1 MYDRFNRNINYL
13 RISVTDRCNL
23 RCTYCMPEEGI
34 QLLRHEDILS
44 FDEIKDFTE
53 VAVANGVTKVRITGG
68 EPLVRKGI
76 ITLVRMISEIKGI
89 KDLSM
94 TTNGVLLKQFAD
106 ELRAAGLHRVNIS
119 LDTIDPEKFKIIT
132 RTGDIID
139 VFEGINA
146 AKNAGLIPVKI
157 NCVVK
162 ESKEEE
168 EAKAV
173 TRFCKDNNLEIRYIR
188 QMDLVNGHFSMVDG
202 GTGGDCSLCN
212 RLRLTANGKLKPC
225 LFNNIEFD
233 IRELGFEKAIK
244 LAVELKPECGSKNET
259 GTFYNIGG

>member
-1 MYDRFNRNINYL
+1 VYDRFNRNINYL

-119 LDTIDPEKFKIIT
+119 LDTIDPEKFKTIT
-132 RTGDIID
+132 RTGNIID

-157 NCVVK
+157 NCVIK

-188 QMDLVNGHFSMVDG
+188 QMDLVNGHFSMVEG

-233 IRELGFEKAIK
+233 IRELGFERAIK

-259 GTFYNIGG
+259 GAFYNIGG

>member
-1 MYDRFNRNINYL
+1 
-13 RISVTDRCNL
+13 
-23 RCTYCMPEEGI
+23 MPEEGI
-34 QLLRHEDILS
+34 RLLRHEDILS
-44 FDEIKDFTE
+44 FDEIRDFTE
-53 VAVANGVTKVRITGG
+53 VAVAEGVTKVRITGG

-76 ITLVRMISEIKGI
+76 TTLVRMISDINGI
-89 KDLSM
+89 EDLSM
-94 TTNGVLLKQFAD
+94 TTNGVLLKNFASD
-106 ELRAAGLHRVNIS
+106 LRSSGLHRVNIS
-119 LDTIDPEKFKIIT
+119 LDTIDPQKFTMIT
-132 RTGDIID
+132 RNGNIVD
-139 VFEGINA
+139 VLEGIKA
-146 AKNAGLIPVKI
+146 ATNAGLLPVKI

-173 TRFCKDNNLEIRYIR
+173 TRFCKDNNLEIRYIK

-244 LAVELKPECGSKNET
+244 LAIELKPECGSKNST